1 LTFFNIG
8 LILNIV
14 ILIDIYILMF
24 IRSYKFFL
32 LFFLITS
39 CEKDDICLEGS
50 ANTNRITIGFINSEY
65 ESSSSV
71 SLKNIRGV
79 NKDSIIHKDINTD
92 QLKLPLNTSSNRTDY
107 ILNYNEID
115 DTLSIKHRTI
125 HEYLNRGCGFISNFI
140 LDKTTEDLDNSY
152 GWIKKISIVK
162 DSIFNEEKTN
172 LYIHF

>member
-1 LTFFNIG
+1 
-8 LILNIV
+8 
-14 ILIDIYILMF
+14 MF

-39 CEKDDICLEGS
+39 CEKDDICLQGS
-50 ANTNRITIGFINSEY
+50 VNTNRITIGFIDIKNERFTSL
-65 ESSSSV
+65 
-71 SLKNIRGV
+71 SLKNIRGI
-79 NKDSIIHKDINTD
+79 NKDSIIYEDINTD
-92 QLKLPLNTSSNRTDY
+92 QLKLPLNVSSNTTDY
-107 ILNYNEID
+107 ILNFNEID
-115 DTLSIKHRTI
+115 DTLSIKYRAV

-140 LDKTTEDLDNSY
+140 LDTSTKNTDSIN

>member
-1 LTFFNIG
+1 
-8 LILNIV
+8 
-14 ILIDIYILMF
+14 MF

-50 ANTNRITIGFINSEY
+50 ANTNRITIGFINSAY

-71 SLKNIRGV
+71 SLKNIRGI
-79 NKDSIIHKDINTD
+79 NKDSIIYEDIDTD
-92 QLKLPLNTSSNRTDY
+92 KLRLPLNASSNRTDY

>member
-8 LILNIV
+8 FILNIV

-50 ANTNRITIGFINSEY
+50 ANTNRITIGFINSAN

-71 SLKNIRGV
+71 LLKNIRGV
-79 NKDSIIHKDINTD
+79 NKDSIIHKDIDTD

-140 LDKTTEDLDNSY
+140 LDKTTEDLDNIY

>member
-1 LTFFNIG
+1 
-8 LILNIV
+8 
-14 ILIDIYILMF
+14 MF

-39 CEKDDICLEGS
+39 CEKDDICLQGS
-50 ANTNRITIGFINSEY
+50 ANTNRITIEFINSEF
-65 ESSSSV
+65 ETTSSL

-79 NKDSIIHKDINTD
+79 NKDSIIYEDINAD
-92 QLKLPLNTSSNRTDY
+92 KLRLPLNTSSSKTDY

-115 DTLSIKHRTI
+115 DTLSIKYKAI
-125 HEYLNRGCGFISNFI
+125 HQYLNRGCGFISNFI
-140 LDKTTEDLDNSY
+140 IDNSTENLDNNY
-152 GWIKKISIVK
+152 GWIKKILIVK

>member
-1 LTFFNIG
+1 
-8 LILNIV
+8 
-14 ILIDIYILMF
+14 MC

-50 ANTNRITIGFINSEY
+50 ENTNRITIGFINSENQDTTGI
-65 ESSSSV
+65 
-71 SLKNIRGV
+71 SLKNIKGL
-79 NKDSIIHKDINTD
+79 NKDSIIHTNISADK
-92 QLKLPLNTSSNRTDY
+92 LKLPLNISSNTTDY
-107 ILNYNEID
+107 ILNFNQID
-115 DTLSIKHRTI
+115 DTLSIRYRAI

-140 LDKTTEDLDNSY
+140 IDKSSENLNNLE
-152 GWIKKISIVK
+152 GWIKEVSIAK

>member
-50 ANTNRITIGFINSEY
+50 ANTNRITIGFINSAY

-71 SLKNIRGV
+71 SLKNIRGI
-79 NKDSIIHKDINTD
+79 NKDSIIYEDIDTD
-92 QLKLPLNTSSNRTDY
+92 KLRLPLNASSNRTDY

-125 HEYLNRGCGFISNFI
+125 HEYLNRGCGFISNFVI
-140 LDKTTEDLDNSY
+140 DNSTESLDNSK

>member
-1 LTFFNIG
+1 
-8 LILNIV
+8 
-14 ILIDIYILMF
+14 MF

-32 LFFLITS
+32 IFILITS

-50 ANTNRITIGFINSEY
+50 ANTNRITIGFINSEN
-65 ESSSSV
+65 ESFT
-71 SLKNIRGV
+71 SLSITNIRGI
-79 NKDSIIHKDINTD
+79 NKDSIIYENINTD
-92 QLKLPLNTSSNRTDY
+92 QLKLPLNISSNKTDY

-115 DTLSIKHRTI
+115 DTLSIKYRAI
-125 HEYLNRGCGFISNFI
+125 HKYLNRGCGFISNFI
-140 LDKTTEDLDNSY
+140 IDSSTNNTDTIY

>member
-1 LTFFNIG
+1 
-8 LILNIV
+8 
-14 ILIDIYILMF
+14 MF

-50 ANTNRITIGFINSEY
+50 ANTNRITIEFINNEN
-65 ESSSSV
+65 ESLTSL

-79 NKDSIIHKDINTD
+79 SKDSIIHEAINTY
-92 QLKLPLNTSSNRTDY
+92 QLKLPLNGSSNTTDY

-115 DTLSIKHRTI
+115 DTLSIKYRAI
-125 HEYLNRGCGFISNFI
+125 HVYLNRGCGYISNFI
-140 LDKTTEDLDNSY
+140 IDNATEDLYNSY

-162 DSIFNEEKTN
+162 DSIFDEDKTN
-172 LYIHF
+172 LHIHF

>member
-1 LTFFNIG
+1 
-8 LILNIV
+8 
-14 ILIDIYILMF
+14 MF

-39 CEKDDICLEGS
+39 CEKDDICLQGS
-50 ANTNRITIGFINSEY
+50 ANTNRITIEFINSEF
-65 ESSSSV
+65 ETTSSL

-79 NKDSIIHKDINTD
+79 NKDSIIYEDINAD
-92 QLKLPLNTSSNRTDY
+92 KLRLPLNTSSSKKDY

-115 DTLSIKHRTI
+115 DTLSIKYKAI
-125 HEYLNRGCGFISNFI
+125 HQYLNRGWGFISNFI
-140 LDKTTEDLDNSY
+140 IDDSTENLDNNY
-152 GWIKKISIVK
+152 GWIKKILIVK

>member
-1 LTFFNIG
+1 
-8 LILNIV
+8 
-14 ILIDIYILMF
+14 MF

-50 ANTNRITIGFINSEY
+50 PNTNRITIGFINSEY
-65 ESSSSV
+65 EDPSSL
-71 SLKNIRGV
+71 SLKNVRGI
-79 NKDSIIHKDINTD
+79 NKDSIIHEEIDTD
-92 QLKLPLNTSSNRTDY
+92 KLKLPLNASSNKTDY
-107 ILNYNEID
+107 ILNYDGTD
-115 DTLSIKHRTI
+115 DTLSIKYKAI

-140 LDKTTEDLDNSY
+140 LDSNTEDLDNGY

>member
-1 LTFFNIG
+1 
-8 LILNIV
+8 
-14 ILIDIYILMF
+14 MF

-50 ANTNRITIGFINSEY
+50 ADTNRITIGFIDSES
-65 ESSSSV
+65 ETPSSL
-71 SLKNIRGV
+71 SLKNIRGI
-79 NKDSIIHKDINTD
+79 NKDSIIYTDIGTD
-92 QLKLPLNTSSNRTDY
+92 KLRLPLNASSNKTDY
-107 ILNYNEID
+107 ILNYSGID
-115 DTLSIKHRTI
+115 DTLSIKYKAI
-125 HEYLNRGCGFISNFI
+125 HQYLNRGCGFISNFI
-140 LDKTTEDLDNSY
+140 IDNSTEDLDNSY

>member
-8 LILNIV
+8 FILNIV

-50 ANTNRITIGFINSEY
+50 ANTNRITIGFINSAY

-79 NKDSIIHKDINTD
+79 NKDSIIHKDIDTD

-140 LDKTTEDLDNSY
+140 LDKTTEDLDNIY

>member
-1 LTFFNIG
+1 
-8 LILNIV
+8 
-14 ILIDIYILMF
+14 MF

-50 ANTNRITIGFINSEY
+50 LNTNRITIGFINSAD
-65 ESSSSV
+65 ESFESV
-71 SLKNIRGV
+71 SLKNIRGI
-79 NKDSIIHKDINTD
+79 NKDSIIYEGINTD
-92 QLKLPLNTSSNRTDY
+92 QLKLPLNVFSNTTDY

-115 DTLSIKHRTI
+115 DTLSIKYRAI
-125 HEYLNRGCGFISNFI
+125 HEYLNRGCGYISNFI
-140 LDKTTEDLDNSY
+140 LDNTTKDLYNNY
-152 GWIKKISIVK
+152 GWIKKISISK

>member
-1 LTFFNIG
+1 
-8 LILNIV
+8 
-14 ILIDIYILMF
+14 MF

-39 CEKDDICLEGS
+39 CEKDDICLQGS
-50 ANTNRITIGFINSEY
+50 ANTNRITIEFINSEF
-65 ESSSSV
+65 ETTSSL
-71 SLKNIRGV
+71 SLNNIRGI
-79 NKDSIIHKDINTD
+79 NKDSIIYEDINTD
-92 QLKLPLNTSSNRTDY
+92 KLRLPLNAASNKTDY

-115 DTLSIKHRTI
+115 DTLSIKYKAI
-125 HEYLNRGCGFISNFI
+125 HQYLNRGCGFISNFI
-140 LDKTTEDLDNSY
+140 IDDSTENLDNNY

>member
-1 LTFFNIG
+1 
-8 LILNIV
+8 
-14 ILIDIYILMF
+14 MC

-50 ANTNRITIGFINSEY
+50 ANTNRITIGFINSENQDTTGI
-65 ESSSSV
+65 
-71 SLKNIRGV
+71 SLKNIKGL
-79 NKDSIIHKDINTD
+79 NKDSIIHTNISAAK
-92 QLKLPLNTSSNRTDY
+92 LKLPLNISSNTTDY
-107 ILNYNEID
+107 IINFNQID
-115 DTLSIKHRTI
+115 DTLSIRYRAI

-140 LDKTTEDLDNSY
+140 IDKSSENLNNLE
-152 GWIKKISIVK
+152 GWIKEVSIAK

>member
-50 ANTNRITIGFINSEY
+50 ANTNRITIGFINSAY

-71 SLKNIRGV
+71 SLKNIRGI
-79 NKDSIIHKDINTD
+79 NKDSIIYEDIDTD
-92 QLKLPLNTSSNRTDY
+92 KLRLPLNASSNRTDY

>member
-1 LTFFNIG
+1 
-8 LILNIV
+8 
-14 ILIDIYILMF
+14 MF

-50 ANTNRITIGFINSEY
+50 ANTNRITIGFINSAY

-79 NKDSIIHKDINTD
+79 NKDSIIHKDIDTD

>member
-8 LILNIV
+8 FILNIV

-50 ANTNRITIGFINSEY
+50 ANTNRITIGFINSAY

-71 SLKNIRGV
+71 LLKNIRGV
-79 NKDSIIHKDINTD
+79 NKDSIIHKDIDTD

>member
-1 LTFFNIG
+1 
-8 LILNIV
+8 
-14 ILIDIYILMF
+14 MF

-39 CEKDDICLEGS
+39 CEKDDICLQGS
-50 ANTNRITIGFINSEY
+50 DNTNKITIGFINSEY

-140 LDKTTEDLDNSY
+140 LDKATEDLDNSY

>member
-1 LTFFNIG
+1 
-8 LILNIV
+8 
-14 ILIDIYILMF
+14 MF

-50 ANTNRITIGFINSEY
+50 ANTNRITIGFINSAY

-79 NKDSIIHKDINTD
+79 NKDSIIHKDIDTD

-140 LDKTTEDLDNSY
+140 LDKTTEDLDNIY

>member
-8 LILNIV
+8 FILNIV

-50 ANTNRITIGFINSEY
+50 ANTNRITIGFINSAN

-71 SLKNIRGV
+71 LLKNIRGV
-79 NKDSIIHKDINTD
+79 NKDSIIHKDIDTD

-152 GWIKKISIVK
+152 GWIKKISIVN